1 MTPAEATSLVAAIT
15 VATGVRPAEASPDA
29 WAYLLD
35 DIPIAEALEAVKAI
49 THQPQ
54 PHERRLTIDPAMIR
68 DQIRRDRNKRI
79 DAMEAHFIPS
89 SGDPAVYLAELRAHR
104 QAAAAGTLK
113 PPPPR
118 RAIAERRTE
127 TVRIGNAIARIG
139 GGL

>member
-35 DIPIAEALEAVKAI
+35 DVPIGAALEAVKAI
-49 THQPQ
+49 AHRPQ

-79 DAMEAHFIPS
+79 DAMEAYFIPS

-113 PPPPR
+113 PPPR

-127 TVRIGNAIARIG
+127 TIRIGNAIAQIG